1 MEWIKNIKLEIINQ
15 QETPFVLINLDQ
27 VKENLSF
34 IKGLIKE
41 NNVDWKV
48 YYAIKASYFY
58 PVLKSLK
65 EAGINGIEVISN
77 LEKNIANKAGFSNN
91 QIVYNGLFRKKQE
104 ILEVLKE
111 GGIVNIDSV
120 QELESLI
127 GEQDLSLGLRFYPEF
142 EGQGNFVK
150 KESKLGLDKFSFEKC
165 INLCKKEKIRVRGLS
180 FHIYSNLTEL
190 SDLKKSI
197 EGCLNLIDKIEKEL
211 GYSLEYLDIGGGFD
225 APSLLSENFS
235 EQFKEISSLIKQ
247 RKPKIKV
254 ISEFGRFLVN
264 DAVVIISSVKGIK
277 ENALKKWVVIDIG
290 TNYLIPAPGK
300 NFKVFPL
307 IKRKPDNKQK
317 SHIVYA
323 ICSPAGIIQEDN
335 SFGPY
340 KIGEK
345 IAVCNSGAYTSV
357 MKEQFI
363 FEDPK
368 HLFLKEGMVVET
380 IDKFKL
386 NDVLRYHGWK
396 IKCN

>member
-1 MEWIKNIKLEIINQ
+1 MKNYLISNSFGVILRAKQILVLLIKLIN
-15 QETPFVLINLDQ
+15 
-27 VKENLSF
+27 KLSHNTYF
-34 IKGLIKE
+34 IKIQKLWHRFEKLP
-41 NNVDWKV
+41 
-48 YYAIKASYFY
+48 SFY
-58 PVLKSLK
+58 PLALLLVATVL
-65 EAGINGIEVISN
+65 
-77 LEKNIANKAGFSNN
+77 
-91 QIVYNGLFRKKQE
+91 
-104 ILEVLKE
+104 
-111 GGIVNIDSV
+111 
-120 QELESLI
+120 
-127 GEQDLSLGLRFYPEF
+127 
-142 EGQGNFVK
+142 
-150 KESKLGLDKFSFEKC
+150 
-165 INLCKKEKIRVRGLS
+165 
-180 FHIYSNLTEL
+180 
-190 SDLKKSI
+190 
-197 EGCLNLIDKIEKEL
+197 
-211 GYSLEYLDIGGGFD
+211 
-225 APSLLSENFS
+225 
-235 EQFKEISSLIKQ
+235 
-247 RKPKIKV
+247 
-254 ISEFGRFLVN
+254 FGRFLVN

-317 SHIVYA
+317 SHIVDA